1 MKTITIQ
8 ARIEHGRIVTELP
21 HDVDGVYTVTVQL
34 DDTSPSEQR
43 ASPTSLVDALQP
55 ITLPGWSADSRFGRD
70 EIYDEDGR

>member
-21 HDVDGVYTVTVQL
+21 VDVDGVYTVTVQL
-34 DDTSPSEQR
+34 DDAPTSERS

-55 ITLPGWSADSRFGRD
+55 VTLHGWPTDSRFGRD
-70 EIYDEDGR
+70 ELYDEDGR